1 MKKIVNIIMKV
12 IHIIFPYSFIT
23 TIGRIH
29 TSIYTAWIKN
39 EFKIS
44 GNISIKG
51 NLNLLGG
58 NFITIGN
65 KTGFGRHGVLQA
77 WNNYKGEKFNPS
89 ITIGND
95 CWIGDYFN
103 ISAIKSITIGNRVLM
118 GRWVTILDNSH
129 GKTAFEDLIIP
140 PRIRP
145 LFSKGEVVIEDDVWI
160 GDKVSILPGVHI
172 GKGAVIGSNSVVTK
186 DIPAYTVAC
195 GIPCKI
201 IKHNGL

>member
-1 MKKIVNIIMKV
+1 MKA
-12 IHIIFPYSFIT
+12 IHIISPYSLMT

-29 TSIYTAWIKN
+29 TSIYTAWIRN
-39 EFKIS
+39 EFKSS

-58 NFITIGN
+58 KYIVIGN
-65 KTGFGRHGVLQA
+65 KTGFGRQGVLQA
-77 WNNYKGEKFNPS
+77 WDNYKGEKFNPS
-89 ITIGND
+89 ITIGDD

-129 GKTAFEDLIIP
+129 GKTAFEDLITP

-145 LFSKGEVVIEDDVWI
+145 LFSKGEVIINDDVWI
-160 GDKVSILPGVHI
+160 GDKVTILPGVHI
-172 GKGAVIGSNSVVTK
+172 GKGAIIGANSVVTK
-186 DIPAYTVAC
+186 DIPAYAVAC
-195 GIPCKI
+195 GIPSNI
-201 IKHNGL
+201 IKQNGL

>member
-1 MKKIVNIIMKV
+1 MGGEYIV
-12 IHIIFPYSFIT
+12 
-23 TIGRIH
+23 
-29 TSIYTAWIKN
+29 
-39 EFKIS
+39 
-44 GNISIKG
+44 
-51 NLNLLGG
+51 
-58 NFITIGN
+58 IGN
-65 KTGFGRHGVLQA
+65 KTGLGKHGVLQA
-77 WNNYKGEKFNPS
+77 WDNYKGENFSPS
-89 ITIGND
+89 ITIGDD

-103 ISAIKSITIGNRVLM
+103 ISAIRSITIGNRVLM

-186 DIPAYTVAC
+186 DIPAYAVAC
-195 GIPCKI
+195 GTPCNI
-201 IKHNGL
+201 IKQYGL